1 MVADRGS
8 KEGRRLVIA
17 LGGNAIIPAGQE
29 GTYEQQAAITG
40 ETMKQVARLAA
51 DGNHVVMTHGN
62 GPVVGN
68 IVLRNDAGM
77 SIHGIP
83 VMPMFV
89 CGADSQG
96 GLGYMLQQSLQNA
109 LSEIGLDIPVATVV
123 TQVLVDRGD
132 PAFADPVK
140 PIGPFYDEEEA
151 RLLRDENGWTIVRD
165 AGRGWRRV
173 VPSPVPKEVIE
184 WEAIRTLVDAGV
196 LTIATGGGGVPV
208 IRNDEGLLEGVDA
221 VIDKDRASAL
231 LGGLIGAEVLIIVTQ
246 VEKVCI
252 RFGQP
257 DEEALDVIT
266 VDQAR
271 TLLADGEFPPGS
283 MGPKI
288 ESAITFLDNGG
299 QSVIITSME
308 HILAALSGDR
318 GTTIIPA

>member
-1 MVADRGS
+1 MVANRGS

-29 GTYEQQAAITG
+29 GTYEQQTAITG

-257 DEEALDVIT
+257 DEEALDVMT
-266 VDQAR
+266 ADQAR
-271 TLLADGEFPPGS
+271 NLLAEGEFPPGS

-288 ESAITFLDNGG
+288 ESAVTFLDSGG
-299 QSVIITSME
+299 QSVIITSPE
-308 HILAALSGDR
+308 HILGALAGDR

>member
-1 MVADRGS
+1 MVANRGS

-29 GTYEQQAAITG
+29 GTYEQQTAITG

-132 PAFADPVK
+132 PALADPVK
-140 PIGPFYDEEEA
+140 PIGP
-151 RLLRDENGWTIVRD
+151 
-165 AGRGWRRV
+165 
-173 VPSPVPKEVIE
+173 
-184 WEAIRTLVDAGV
+184 
-196 LTIATGGGGVPV
+196 
-208 IRNDEGLLEGVDA
+208 
-221 VIDKDRASAL
+221 IDD
-231 LGGLIGAEVLIIVTQ
+231 
-246 VEKVCI
+246 
-252 RFGQP
+252 
-257 DEEALDVIT
+257 
-266 VDQAR
+266 
-271 TLLADGEFPPGS
+271 
-283 MGPKI
+283 
-288 ESAITFLDNGG
+288 
-299 QSVIITSME
+299 
-308 HILAALSGDR
+308 
-318 GTTIIPA
+318 

>member
-1 MVADRGS
+1 MAASGS
-8 KEGRRLVIA
+8 STEGRRLVIA

-29 GTYEQQAAITG
+29 GTYEQQAAITR

-83 VMPMFV
+83 PMPMFV

-109 LSEIGLDIPVATVV
+109 LTEIGLDTPVATVV
-123 TQVLVDRGD
+123 TQVLVDRAD

-173 VPSPVPKEVIE
+173 VPSPVPQEVIE
-184 WEAIRTLVDAGV
+184 WEAIRTLAEAGV

-208 IRNDEGLLEGVDA
+208 IRNDDGLLEGVDA

-257 DEEALDVIT
+257 GEEALDVMT
-266 VDQAR
+266 ADQAGK
-271 TLLADGEFPPGS
+271 LLADGEFPAGS

-288 ESAITFLDNGG
+288 ESAVTFLDGG
-299 QSVIITSME
+299 GKSVIITSPE

-318 GTTIIPA
+318 CTTIIPA

>member
-1 MVADRGS
+1 MAASGGS
-8 KEGRRLVIA
+8 RAGRRLVIA
-17 LGGNAIIPAGQE
+17 LGGNAILPVGQE
-29 GTYEQQAAITG
+29 GTYDQQAAITM

-77 SIHGIP
+77 SVHGIP
-83 VMPMFV
+83 PMPMFV

-96 GLGYMLQQSLQNA
+96 GLGFMLQQSLQNA
-109 LSEIGLDIPVATVV
+109 LSGIGLDIPVATVV

-132 PAFADPVK
+132 PAFAEPVK
-140 PIGPFYDEEEA
+140 PIGPFYDEEQA
-151 RLLRDENGWTIVRD
+151 GLLRDENGWTIVRD

-173 VPSPVPKEVIE
+173 VPSPAPREVIE
-184 WEAIRTLVDAGV
+184 WEAIRTLVEAGV
-196 LTIATGGGGVPV
+196 LIIATGGGGVPV
-208 IRNDEGLLEGVDA
+208 IRNDDGLLEGVDA

-231 LGGLIGAEVLIIVTQ
+231 LGGLIGADVLIIVTQ
-246 VEKVCI
+246 VEKVCV

-257 DEEALDVIT
+257 DEKALDVIT
-266 VDQAR
+266 VD
-271 TLLADGEFPPGS
+271 LAGKMLAEGEFPPGS

-288 ESAITFLDNGG
+288 ESAVSFLAGG
-299 QSVIITSME
+299 GKSVIITSPE
-308 HILAALSGDR
+308 HILAALAGDR

>member
-1 MVADRGS
+1 MAASGGS
-8 KEGRRLVIA
+8 SAGRRLIIA
-17 LGGNAIIPAGQE
+17 LGGNAIIPAGME
-29 GTYEQQAAITG
+29 GTYEQQTAITRQ
-40 ETMKQVARLAA
+40 TMKQVARLAA
-51 DGNHVVMTHGN
+51 DGNQVVMTHGN

-96 GLGYMLQQSLQNA
+96 GLGFMLQQSLQNA
-109 LSEIGLDIPVATVV
+109 LSVLGLAIPVATVV
-123 TQVLVDRGD
+123 TQVLVDRED
-132 PAFADPVK
+132 PAFAEPVK
-140 PIGPFYDEEEA
+140 PIGPFYDEEQA
-151 RLLRDENGWTIVRD
+151 RLLRDENGWTIVKD

-173 VPSPVPKEVIE
+173 VPSPAPREVIE
-184 WEAIRTLVDAGV
+184 WEAIRTLVEAGV

-208 IRNDEGLLEGVDA
+208 IRNDDGLLEGVDA

-231 LGGLIGAEVLIIVTQ
+231 LGGLIGAQVLIIVTQ
-246 VEKVCI
+246 VEKVCVH
-252 RFGQP
+252 FGQP

-266 VDQAR
+266 VEEAR
-271 TLLADGEFPPGS
+271 NLLAEGEFPPGS

-288 ESAITFLDNGG
+288 ESAVSFLASGG
-299 QSVIITSME
+299 QSVVITSPE
-308 HILAALSGDR
+308 HILAALAGDR